1 MRIWHISDT
10 HGNHEKLDIP
20 RDIDIVIHSGDA
32 SNSNNPVEN
41 LFEFAKFFEWFESV
55 NIPNKVF
62 VPGNHETSI
71 ARGLFPK
78 QNFADSGIHFLQESS
93 VTLNGLN
100 IWGSPITPTYGQW
113 AFMVSRHKTDRYW
126 QSIPADTNIIVTHGP
141 PFGVLDATYDVNN
154 NYDLCGD
161 RALQKRVFALNPKL
175 MCFGHIHNCKDIVN
189 SGTKTVSGKQTIF
202 SNASCSTDGKRGV
215 LTSNG
220 NVITI

>member
-1 MRIWHISDT
+1 MNNTAFINNLKHKQQ
-10 HGNHEKLDIP
+10 NQQNQQNQ
-20 RDIDIVIHSGDA
+20 
-32 SNSNNPVEN
+32 SNQPNQQQHQQQQQQYQQQQQQQQSQPNQS
-41 LFEFAKFFEWFESV
+41 L
-55 NIPNKVF
+55 PNKYN
-62 VPGNHETSI
+62 P
-71 ARGLFPK
+71 
-78 QNFADSGIHFLQESS
+78 
-93 VTLNGLN
+93 
-100 IWGSPITPTYGQW
+100 
-113 AFMVSRHKTDRYW
+113 
-126 QSIPADTNIIVTHGP
+126 
-141 PFGVLDATYDVNN
+141 DVNN